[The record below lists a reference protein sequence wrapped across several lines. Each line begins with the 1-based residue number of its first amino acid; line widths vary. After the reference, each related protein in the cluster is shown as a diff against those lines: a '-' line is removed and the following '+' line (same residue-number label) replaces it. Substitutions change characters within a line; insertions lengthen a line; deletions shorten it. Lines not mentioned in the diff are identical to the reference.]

1 MCWRYHLIS
10 LDTNFLLLRH
20 KFLSEF
26 LEVGGILTLL
36 EILGLK
42 QSKEIDKKYAIL
54 LLQHVANAGR
64 KYKELICESYG
75 RYRLYTLYS

>member
-1 MCWRYHLIS
+1 MA
-10 LDTNFLLLRH
+10 
-20 KFLSEF
+20 EF

-42 QSKEIDKKYAIL
+42 QGKELDKVASL
-54 LLQHVANAGR
+54 VCLQHVANAGR

-75 RYRLYTLYS
+75 K